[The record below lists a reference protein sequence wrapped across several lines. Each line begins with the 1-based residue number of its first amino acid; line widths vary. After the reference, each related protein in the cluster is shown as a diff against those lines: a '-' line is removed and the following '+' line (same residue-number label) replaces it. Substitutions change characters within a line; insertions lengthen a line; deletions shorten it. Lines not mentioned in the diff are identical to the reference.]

1 MTSNGLLFECNPM
14 NPTVGMVST
23 FSINPKDTGQ
33 VEIVIGPQ
41 SFNTYDPTKH
51 QTELAVGFLKYAE
64 SWWGLAQGCELLFR
78 RQSGMSYNRRI
89 ATKLNGEEINTSI
102 GSFNAFNYAKFTL
115 KYDPSSLAIR
125 YDELSSVGAVL
136 NTYEVSLNPNTPD
149 PEHPYH
155 IVIYGNVTPG
165 CIMQFPVRRTVIAL
179 PMTDIQ
185 TKERVWF
192 LENPSTYT
200 PPMAAI
206 RDYGP
211 HIYHHSNKI
220 LIEDSVIRL
229 GNSYASK
236 TWWNILKYLVNS
248 NLESFIFKDID
259 GYEFRCIFG
268 ELTANQ
274 GLRTGQRGPGYEL
287 TLPVVVVH

>member
-1 MTSNGLLFECNPM
+1 
-14 NPTVGMVST
+14 
-23 FSINPKDTGQ
+23 
-33 VEIVIGPQ
+33 
-41 SFNTYDPTKH
+41 
-51 QTELAVGFLKYAE
+51 
-64 SWWGLAQGCELLFR
+64 
-78 RQSGMSYNRRI
+78 
-89 ATKLNGEEINTSI
+89 
-102 GSFNAFNYAKFTL
+102 
-115 KYDPSSLAIR
+115 
-125 YDELSSVGAVL
+125 
-136 NTYEVSLNPNTPD
+136 
-149 PEHPYH
+149 
-155 IVIYGNVTPG
+155 
-165 CIMQFPVRRTVIAL
+165 
-179 PMTDIQ
+179 
-185 TKERVWF
+185 
-192 LENPSTYT
+192 
-200 PPMAAI
+200 MAAI